1 MTGYEYGNT
10 RLRAMR
16 SRLLGPTDLSEMIG
30 AGSLDRMLTMLA
42 DSPYA
47 PDLEAALVRGRGLP
61 RLDEAIRSH
70 LARTLR
76 QMASFYEGEAREK
89 VDLLLL
95 RWDLR
100 NLRILIRLPDSPIRP
115 EEDVGLMV
123 PAGRL
128 GEAELAELAAQ
139 PDVASRVDLM
149 VAWGVPSRDT
159 AITLLA
165 GRSAYVAEG
174 DPSQLETALDHAFAV
189 DMEQVLGHERTG
201 ADSVLR
207 AEIDARNL
215 DVALRRREARIERE
229 PGWSEEGDS
238 YVPGGTLPAETWTE
252 VATTDSP
259 ETVAAILAGKN
270 PVPGWDEAIRAWVTH
285 PDTRELTD
293 RLRRAITSAAVS
305 RFVTGDPLGFDIPL
319 AFTFAKEAEARNLH
333 LVARGI
339 VHGIPAA
346 ELERLLE
353 RAA

>member
-1 MTGYEYGNT
+1 VTGYEYGNT

-16 SRLLGPTDLSEMIG
+16 SRLLGPADLSEMIG

-42 DSPYA
+42 DTPYA

-61 RLDEAIRSH
+61 RLDEAIRSN

-76 QMASFYEGEAREK
+76 RMASFYEGEAREK

-100 NLRILIRLPDSPIRP
+100 NLRTLIRLPEVPVRT
-115 EEDVGLMV
+115 EEDVALLV

-128 GEAELAELAAQ
+128 GEAELTELAAQ
-139 PDVASRVDLM
+139 PDVASRIDLM

-165 GRSAYVAEG
+165 GRAAYLTEG
-174 DPSQLETALDHAFAV
+174 DSSQLEAALDRAFAV
-189 DMEQVLGHERTG
+189 DMQQVLGQERTG
-201 ADSVLR
+201 AASILR

-229 PGWSEEGDS
+229 PGWSDS
-238 YVPGGTLPAETWTE
+238 GQAYVPGGTLTAETWTE
-252 VATTDSP
+252 VAATDSP
-259 ETVAAILAGKN
+259 ETVATILAGKN
-270 PVPGWDEAIRAWVTH
+270 PVPGWDEVIHAWVSH
-285 PDTRELTD
+285 ADVRDLTD
-293 RLRRAITSAAVS
+293 RMRRAITSAAVS

-333 LVARGI
+333 LVGRGI
-339 VHGIPAA
+339 VHGIPVA
-346 ELERLLE
+346 ELERRLE
-353 RAA
+353 SAA